1 MTLQKTE
8 QSGAIDELVAE
19 LELLREENAGLR
31 ANQTK
36 VYDYIRAKVN
46 DLLQAVGTSTI
57 KPEELDN
64 QGLIDFDPIGIVT
77 STFQHVLDSHRKLNQ
92 DLHVAHNEIQA
103 IFDSVGTALLV
114 LDPDGCILAYNQKTK
129 DLMLG
134 HHEDVHGRRCHSVV
148 CMQEESKGMTCIFA
162 DVMLSQCEQQRQ
174 DWILADRNFTV
185 VGRPLFDKNG
195 KISHVVIAYSDI
207 TEVKNAELEL
217 LQALR
222 ETQEANAKIHG
233 ILRSASDSLLVTDA
247 SDRIVLMN
255 ARAEQLF
262 GFCLTKSGEKPLPD
276 ILPSRHL
283 ANLLSCHPPSG
294 EEVLVEDLSL
304 QQGEGSE
311 RIYQARIAVIRGS
324 EGDYRGRI
332 TLLHDVTRE
341 REVDQMKN
349 DFVSTA
355 AHELRTPLST
365 ILGYTDLLLTQQEQV
380 KDNYQEYL
388 TVIQDKAE
396 NLAQIVGDL
405 LDISRIE
412 AGEGLQLSFEPCD
425 LEKLCRQV
433 VNEFSIDNKTHR
445 FSLDFPEHP
454 ILIEAD
460 RYAIIQVLENIIG
473 NAVKYSPKSGDIEIR
488 ARQNDRSCELTIND
502 TGLGMLPD
510 QLDRVFEKF
519 YRADATNTAISGTG
533 LGLTIVKYLV
543 DAHHGMV
550 ELESQPGHGT
560 TVRLQLPLTQ

>member
-1 MTLQKTE
+1 MEDL
-8 QSGAIDELVAE
+8 IAE
-19 LELLREENAGLR
+19 LEELRQENADLR
-31 ANQTK
+31 ANQAK
-36 VYDYIRAKVN
+36 VYDYIRSKVN
-46 DLLQAVGTSTI
+46 DLLLAVGTSTL
-57 KPEELDN
+57 KPEELDD
-64 QGLIDFDPIGIVT
+64 QGLIEFDPIGIVT
-77 STFQHVLDSHRKLNQ
+77 ATFQHVLDSHRKLNQ

-114 LDPDGCILAYNQKTK
+114 LDPDGCVLAYNQKTRE
-129 DLMLG
+129 LMLG
-134 HHEDVHGRRCHSVV
+134 HHDDVHGRQCRSVV
-148 CMQEESKGMTCIFA
+148 CRQDESQRMSCIFA
-162 DVMLSQCEQQRQ
+162 DVIHSQREQQLQ
-174 DWILADRNFTV
+174 DWALGGRNFSV

-195 KISHVVIAYSDI
+195 EISHVVIAYSDV
-207 TEVKNAELEL
+207 TERKKAELDL
-217 LQALR
+217 LEALR

-255 ARAEQLF
+255 TRAEQLF
-262 GFCLTKSGEKPLPD
+262 GFCLTKSDQKPRPD

-283 ANLLSCHPPSG
+283 ADLLSCHPPSG
-294 EEVLVEDLSL
+294 EEVLVQDLTL
-304 QQGEGSE
+304 RQNGGKA
-311 RIYQARIAVIRGS
+311 RIYQARIAVIRGA

-341 REVDQMKN
+341 REVDQMKS

-365 ILGYTDLLLTQQEQV
+365 ILGYTDLLLTQQEQTR
-380 KDNYQEYL
+380 DHYQEYL
-388 TVIQDKAE
+388 TLIQDKAE

-425 LEKLCRQV
+425 LETLCQKV
-433 VNEFSIDNKTHR
+433 VDEFSIENRTHQ
-445 FSLDFPEHP
+445 FELNFPEHP

-460 RYAIIQVLENIIG
+460 RYAITQVLENLIS
-473 NAVKYSPKSGDIEIR
+473 NAVKYSPRSGDISIR
-488 ARQNDRSCELTIND
+488 AEQNDNSCELTISD
-502 TGLGMLPD
+502 TGLGMQPD

-543 DAHHGMV
+543 DAHRGAV
-550 ELESQPGHGT
+550 LLESQPGHGT
-560 TVRLQLPLTQ
+560 TVRLQLPLIQ